1 MNKFIGV
8 IGIIIG
14 IIVNIYAFYFNGLY
28 EMSIFF
34 IFLIEILGLL
44 ISLLALLKFKEK
56 IFSSIGIIL
65 NIIPFV
71 YFLILIIAIG

>member
-14 IIVNIYAFYFNGLY
+14 IIINIYAFYFNSLY